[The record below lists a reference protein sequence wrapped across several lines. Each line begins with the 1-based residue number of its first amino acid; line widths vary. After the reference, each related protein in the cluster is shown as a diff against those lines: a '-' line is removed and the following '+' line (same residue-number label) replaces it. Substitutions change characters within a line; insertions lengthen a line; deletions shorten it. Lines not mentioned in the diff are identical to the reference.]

1 MLSSYL
7 YIYMS
12 PFTLW
17 GLPKVVHSPICI
29 RPWKK
34 LLHGSETNGPI
45 QGKLF
50 CWVAVL
56 DSTMQNILSDK
67 MNQLWPVVQQ
77 NGTIHRQGG
86 GGVLHAW
93 RTPQGCTGSLF
104 VIQKNSR
111 DDRWGWTMLSAFR
124 ETWNIKGQLRV
135 GWQKTI
141 TMERVGNGSDWAPHS
156 LEYLGGSRTVD
167 RIVPLIRCGDS
178 ACHS

>member
-1 MLSSYL
+1 MALKRMAQSKANFFAEWLYWIQQCKTFSLIKWTSYDQLSSK
-7 YIYMS
+7 ME
-12 PFTLW
+12 P
-17 GLPKVVHSPICI
+17 
-29 RPWKK
+29 
-34 LLHGSETNGPI
+34 
-45 QGKLF
+45 
-50 CWVAVL
+50 
-56 DSTMQNILSDK
+56 STDK
-67 MNQLWPVVQQ
+67 
-77 NGTIHRQGG
+77 GG

-93 RTPQGCTGSLF
+93 RIPQGCTGSLF